1 MSTIIVGD
9 QEDLNGGDDDIEEL
23 EAGGQDH
30 LGGGQI
36 KKGPKIPLDHACKA
50 GIPTTKVIKE
60 IEKDFILSED
70 LNSTR
75 SF

>member
-1 MSTIIVGD
+1 MGD

-30 LGGGQI
+30 LGVGQV

-50 GIPTTKVIKE
+50 GITNISYQRKMNI
-60 IEKDFILSED
+60 D
-70 LNSTR
+70 LKRTNKNYS
-75 SF
+75 

>member
-50 GIPTTKVIKE
+50 GHQTT
-60 IEKDFILSED
+60 
-70 LNSTR
+70 
-75 SF
+75 